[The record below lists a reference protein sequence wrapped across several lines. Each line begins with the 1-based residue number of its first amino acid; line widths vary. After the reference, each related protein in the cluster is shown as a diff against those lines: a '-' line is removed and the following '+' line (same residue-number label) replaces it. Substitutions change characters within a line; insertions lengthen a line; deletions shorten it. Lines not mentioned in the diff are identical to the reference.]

1 MKPRPNIS
9 PFPFFFYYY
18 WLLILVCC
26 APAASAYRG
35 SDGERCDERY
45 ASIRDVA
52 VGEPVTLRML
62 EVDGY
67 VESSPGLKPE
77 DLSACTRV
85 RIPGQSRL
93 KNIGK
98 FADTMR
104 VIVDAVEPSHAK
116 VELCFHKNASLGLA
130 QCAKESWQLI
140 EKGSWTGVM
149 SPFETRFLD
158 IRTLVSPVV
167 SLDIS
172 VQEEQ
177 RVYRLVF
184 LALGMTLLLMAP
196 VVSSWVPF
204 YYSSAMT
211 LGVLLVVLVLL
222 YQGMK
227 LLPTGRKSTM
237 YIVLYGSMVGLGTVL
252 LNYFSGLLSTVLMEL
267 GFGEDMFSP
276 VAIFVSVAI
285 GLIGAWLGFWGVRK
299 LVLSEDG
306 RVDAGTATFVKWA
319 IRIVGCVML
328 LQTSHDPVF
337 ALLALVLGST
347 IAWLVG
353 NLQLENIEFVEFFHG
368 IWSDYVISSWK
379 WILGS
384 TKKHYVR
391 GAVQRPSSLHTM
403 KQGKKQSN
411 DKSNRDRLRNLPT
424 KEGLALWQQV
434 AAVSERSV
442 CVQKID
448 GASKSPGKEFFST
461 FHNSPHIKPLSK
473 EEYKATAITEKAV
486 DDLITSAEFKEW
498 AHSAAENDRISIVP
512 NEEREEREEDEIEQT
527 ADMESFDYFSRK
539 YAANRRSF

>member
-26 APAASAYRG
+26 ASAASAYRG
-35 SDGERCDERY
+35 SD
-45 ASIRDVA
+45 DVA
-52 VGEPVTLRML
+52 VGEPVTLQML
-62 EVDGY
+62 QVDGY

-104 VIVDAVEPSHAK
+104 VIVDVVKPSHAK

-158 IRTLVSPVV
+158 IRTLVSQSYSVV

-177 RVYRLVF
+177 RAYRLVF

-237 YIVLYGSMVGLGTVL
+237 YIVLYGSMVGLGTVV

-328 LQTSHDPVF
+328 LQTSHDPMF

-347 IAWLVG
+347 VAWLVG

-368 IWSDYVISSWK
+368 IWSE
-379 WILGS
+379 
-384 TKKHYVR
+384 

-442 CVQKID
+442 LKKID
-448 GASKSPGKEFFST
+448 GASKSPEKEFFST

-473 EEYKATAITEKAV
+473 EEYKATAITKKAV

>member
-26 APAASAYRG
+26 ASAASAYRG

-62 EVDGY
+62 QVDGY

-104 VIVDAVEPSHAK
+104 VIVDAVKPPHAK

-158 IRTLVSPVV
+158 IRTLVSQSHSVV

-177 RVYRLVF
+177 RAYRLVF

-237 YIVLYGSMVGLGTVL
+237 YIVLYGSMVGLGTVV

-328 LQTSHDPVF
+328 LQTSHDPMF

-347 IAWLVG
+347 VAWL
-353 NLQLENIEFVEFFHG
+353 
-368 IWSDYVISSWK
+368 
-379 WILGS
+379 
-384 TKKHYVR
+384 
-391 GAVQRPSSLHTM
+391 
-403 KQGKKQSN
+403 GKKQSN
-411 DKSNRDRLRNLPT
+411 DKSNRNRLRNLPT

-434 AAVSERSV
+434 AAVSERSIY
-442 CVQKID
+442 VQKID
-448 GASKSPGKEFFST
+448 GASKSPEKEFFST

-512 NEEREEREEDEIEQT
+512 NEDREEREEDEIEQT